1 MPARFG
7 LIAVPTTTPKPRA
20 KAARRLAISG
30 AMGNRQTLP
39 VGAPAAAVAGALVG
53 NAYGMASGGP
63 TRWPHST
70 Q

>member
-7 LIAVPTTTPKPRA
+7 LIAVPTTTPKPSA
-20 KAARRLAISG
+20 SAARRLAISG
-30 AMGNRQTLP
+30 AIGSRQTLP
-39 VGAPAAAVAGALVG
+39 VAASAAAGLGAGS
-53 NAYGMASGGP
+53 AYGIARGGP